1 MDITIDVDNLRDDL
15 RDYYGSA
22 TGCSPMAM
30 ADVVAVDSMSDNEVV
45 QKAVE
50 NGFNLYDYEV

>member
-15 RDYYGSA
+15 RDFYGSA
-22 TGCSPMAM
+22 TGCSPMVM

>member
-1 MDITIDVDNLRDDL
+1 MNIKIDVDNLRDDL

-22 TGCSPMAM
+22 VGCNPTAM
-30 ADVVAVDSMSDNEVV
+30 ADVTKVNSLSDEDVV
-45 QKAVE
+45 RKAVE

>member
-15 RDYYGSA
+15 RNYYGSA
-22 TGCSPMAM
+22 TECSPMAM

-45 QKAVE
+45 QKAVG

>member
-15 RDYYGSA
+15 RNYYGSA
-22 TGCSPMAM
+22 TGCSPM

>member
-22 TGCSPMAM
+22 TGFSPMAM
-30 ADVVAVDSMSDNEVV
+30 ADVVAVDSMSDNEIV